1 MATSPQ
7 WRNITYTLWKKV
19 AILKMISNASNQENN
34 GDEVRDGE
42 MPHVEDPL
50 LVWAIETLVLF

>member
-34 GDEVRDGE
+34 GDEGRDGE
-42 MPHVEDPL
+42 D
-50 LVWAIETLVLF
+50 ATR